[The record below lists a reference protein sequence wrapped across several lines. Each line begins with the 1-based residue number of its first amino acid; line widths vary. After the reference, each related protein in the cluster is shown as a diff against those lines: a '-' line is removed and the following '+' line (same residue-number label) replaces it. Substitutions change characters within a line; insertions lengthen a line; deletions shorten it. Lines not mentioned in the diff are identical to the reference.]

1 MVLFIDDNNLL
12 YGDTMQGKTR
22 IRSLTGYP
30 ELVRQLGGVPKP
42 LMSEFG
48 IDIQQLD
55 SDSFIPYASLTRLL
69 EATAESLNCPDVGL
83 RLGERLNLNTMG
95 PLALLA
101 QNSTTVGAAYLAV
114 ARNMAYFSEAAQLG
128 IDADLFPNYKCL
140 TFSATAEGCS
150 QQRQTVEFAVTFIQ
164 NVIHMLSGGRS
175 KPVQILF
182 RHDANMPARLYRPWF
197 SCPVRFQQSKNA
209 LVYSPRMLDESVDQ
223 ANPEMLRVVEAYVE
237 SIIERQSTN
246 VSAQVRVLVS
256 DLLPTE
262 QCKVKYIADKLNMH
276 SRTLQR
282 RLAGEGQTFDEIV
295 DSTRRQRAQELL
307 AQVNLSMAHITDL
320 LGYAEQS
327 TFNHACQRWF
337 GCAPKEARHKGL
349 KLPKQPAGAPTAVD
363 GIREQLDG

>member
-1 MVLFIDDNNLL
+1 MVLFFDDNNLL

-22 IRSLTGYP
+22 IRSLAGYP
-30 ELVRQLGGVPKP
+30 ELVRQLGGAPKS
-42 LMSEFG
+42 LMSQFD

-55 SDSFIPYASLTRLL
+55 SDTFIPYSSLTRLL
-69 EATAESLNCPDVGL
+69 EATAESLNCPDAGL

-128 IDADLFPNYKCL
+128 IDADLLPNYKCL
-140 TFSATAEGCS
+140 TFSAAAEGCS

-182 RHDANMPARLYRPWF
+182 RHDANMPVRLYRPWF

-209 LVYSPRMLDESVDQ
+209 LVYSQRMLDESVDQ

-237 SIIERQSTN
+237 SIIERQSTS
-246 VSAQVRVLVS
+246 VSAQVRILVS
-256 DLLPTE
+256 DLLQTE

-282 RLAGEGQTFDEIV
+282 RLAGEGLTFDEIV

-337 GCAPKEARHKGL
+337 GCAPREARYKGL
-349 KLPKQPAGAPTAVD
+349 PK
-363 GIREQLDG
+363 